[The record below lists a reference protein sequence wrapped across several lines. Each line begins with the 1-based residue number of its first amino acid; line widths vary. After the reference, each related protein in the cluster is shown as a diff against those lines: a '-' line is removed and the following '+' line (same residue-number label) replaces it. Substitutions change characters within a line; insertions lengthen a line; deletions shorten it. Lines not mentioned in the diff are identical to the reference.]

1 MVVNSSKTCKREYG
15 YGTGIKNLS
24 QTFNEA
30 NYNFNQQQI
39 EQLQQYA
46 NELSRWNKKI
56 NLTSVDQK
64 DFYTHHLLDSLSVM
78 GELKGNHIL
87 DMGTG
92 GGLPGVPLAIAC
104 VNKSFSLLDARNK
117 KVQFL
122 KFIKSVLALNNIYPI
137 HQRVEEHQPQLLYDT
152 VISRAFTSMDRI
164 YQLAKPLITPKGRII
179 AMKGRNPVEELKQLD
194 HMQVNYEVKS
204 LAVFGLNAERH
215 LVIIDN

>member
-1 MVVNSSKTCKREYG
+1 MLQAG
-15 YGTGIKNLS
+15 YD
-24 QTFNEA
+24 
-30 NYNFNQQQI
+30 FNQQQI
-39 EQLQQYA
+39 GQLQQYT

-64 DFYTHHLLDSLSVM
+64 DFYTYHLLDSLSVM
-78 GELKGNHIL
+78 GELKGAHIL

-92 GGLPGVPLAIAC
+92 SGLPGVPLAIVC
-104 VNKSFSLLDARNK
+104 IDKSFTLLDARNK
-117 KVQFL
+117 KIQFL
-122 KFIKSVLALNNIYPI
+122 KFIKSTLALKNIYPI
-137 HQRVEEHQPQLLYDT
+137 HQRVEEHRPQLLYDT

-164 YQLAKPLITPKGRII
+164 YQLAKPLIASKGRII

-194 HMQVNYEVKS
+194 HMKVNYEVKS